1 MSNPLEHIPQP
12 KLDTMIEQAGIR
24 ARQWAE
30 YEQVL
35 LQEKIRR
42 LGGVALERSGDDQS
56 H

>member
-1 MSNPLEHIPQP
+1 MANPLEHIPQP

-42 LGGVALERSGDDQS
+42 LGGVALESKGEQE
-56 H
+56 